1 MVAIL
6 PDTCGSFFVFV
17 VGIET
22 EVGEEDVSDPGS
34 SQSESEG
41 ASDEDERVI
50 SPGVESPGP
59 REISRE
65 SPEPLQV
72 STAPEAEVTSTTSG
86 TPPVPMETGSQQPR
100 GGVELKASENSAFRR
115 ISLGFG
121 SLGGLGSLG
130 SMGALGE
137 RNGSV
142 GDNPLHDIPSM
153 SAFGSSYLAKSR
165 QAYEEHMRL
174 LNYPLIPPHSVGAPG
189 GTPGDLPHTGPPR
202 AHMHHPSLTPPSL
215 TPREYDPLLMARY
228 DLSYLHMAHAASMPR
243 LDLLGYTDPRM
254 PITNYYLTAA
264 RMRYEQH
271 QQALLALARER
282 ERMNQRDEI
291 PRPKTPSSPPAKE
304 RDEVPIAE
312 HDVRRSPTIREQLKR
327 SPKEADTASPPHS
340 QSLSS
345 SIPCD
350 LRRKSAN
357 EHAELGSP
365 TSTLSRSLPH
375 SMTPHSPLSATHPA
389 MHSLTPG
396 VPHSMHPL
404 SPPVEGRSPPEAHQH
419 HRHPSLPGL
428 SPEFP
433 PRDPYGRTI
442 SPPSAFPLL
451 TGID

>member
-1 MVAIL
+1 M
-6 PDTCGSFFVFV
+6 FFVFA
-17 VGIET
+17 VGVET
-22 EVGEEDVSDPGS
+22 EVGEEDISDSGS
-34 SQSESEG
+34 PQTESEG
-41 ASDEDERVI
+41 ASDEEERVI

-59 REISRE
+59 REITRE
-65 SPEPLQV
+65 SPEPPQIP
-72 STAPEAEVTSTTSG
+72 TAPEAEVTSTTSG
-86 TPPVPMETGSQQPR
+86 TSPVPMETGSQQPR

-121 SLGGLGSLG
+121 SLGGLGTLG
-130 SMGALGE
+130 SLGALGE
-137 RNGSV
+137 QSNAV
-142 GDNPLHDIPSM
+142 GDNLLHDIPSM
-153 SAFGSSYLAKSR
+153 SAFSSSYLAKSR

-174 LNYPLIPPHSVGAPG
+174 LNYPLIPPPPVGAPG
-189 GTPGDLPHTGPPR
+189 GSPDLPHSAPPR

-215 TPREYDPLLMARY
+215 TPRDYDPLLMARY

-282 ERMNQRDEI
+282 EREHQRDEV
-291 PRPKTPSSPPAKE
+291 PRPKTPLSPPATAREETPRKE
-304 RDEVPIAE
+304 N
-312 HDVRRSPTIREQLKR
+312 DVRRSPSIRDQLKR
-327 SPKEADTASPPHS
+327 SPQEGDTASPPHN

-345 SIPCD
+345 STPCD

-365 TSTLSRSLPH
+365 TSSLSSSLPH
-375 SMTPHSPLSATHPA
+375 SLTPHSPMSATHPA
-389 MHSLTPG
+389 MHSLSTG
-396 VPHSMHPL
+396 VPHSLHPL

-419 HRHPSLPGL
+419 HRHPPIPGL

-433 PRDPYGRTI
+433 PRDPYGRNI

-451 TGID
+451 TGKDD